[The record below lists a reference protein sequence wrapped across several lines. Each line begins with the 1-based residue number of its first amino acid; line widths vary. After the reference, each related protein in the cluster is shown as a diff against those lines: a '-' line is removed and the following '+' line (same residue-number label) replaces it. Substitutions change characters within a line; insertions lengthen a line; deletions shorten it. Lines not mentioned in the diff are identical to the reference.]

1 MSAPEGRQPLTEPA
15 PDIERG
21 VESGAAVEGDAGEM
35 REPAARP
42 SLVFIHGTRLSGDL
56 WAPQRAD
63 LGRRFRVVTPDLPG
77 HGQRA
82 DETFTLAGATA
93 GVARILREETTR
105 QCTPPVLIGLS
116 LGGFVAMDV
125 AARHPGHIGG
135 LVIAGASGEPGGPLS
150 LPILLLERILSA
162 GGRRLQTRLNAWYFR
177 TRYGASIA
185 EPIIR
190 GGFWPA
196 GGVQALRAIRAER
209 FAPRLAAYPG
219 PTLILNGDW
228 DLFFRSGSRTFA
240 RVAVDARRVRLA
252 RATHLSNLDQPA
264 AFDAAIERF
273 VEGVVLPSV
282 ATRRPGIGDPGGRLP
297 ATPDVP

>member
-1 MSAPEGRQPLTEPA
+1 MSAPDARHQS
-15 PDIERG
+15 PDPRHQ
-21 VESGAAVEGDAGEM
+21 SPDL
-35 REPAARP
+35 
-42 SLVFIHGTRLSGDL
+42 SLVFLHGTRLSGDL

-63 LGRRFRVVTPDLPG
+63 LGQRFRVVTPDLPG
-77 HGQRA
+77 HGRRA

-93 GVARILREETTR
+93 AVAAILREEADR
-105 QCTPPVLIGLS
+105 QGMPPVLIGLS

-125 AARHPGHIGG
+125 AVRHPELVGG
-135 LVIAGASGEPGGPLS
+135 LVIAGASGEPRGPLS
-150 LPILLLERILSA
+150 LPILLLEGMLSA
-162 GGRRLQTRLNAWYFR
+162 GGLRLQTRLNAWYFR
-177 TRYGASIA
+177 TRYGAAMA

-190 GGFWPA
+190 GGFWPG

-228 DLFFRSGSRTFA
+228 DPFFRSGSRTFA

-273 VEGVVLPSV
+273 VRDVVVPSR
-282 ATRRPGIGDPGGRLP
+282 ASRRPGIGEPGGRLP
-297 ATPDVP
+297 RTPDAP

>member
-1 MSAPEGRQPLTEPA
+1 MASPMPKDVVEP
-15 PDIERG
+15 P
-21 VESGAAVEGDAGEM
+21 S
-35 REPAARP
+35 RP
-42 SLVFIHGTRLSGDL
+42 SLVFIHGTRLSGEL

-63 LGRRFRVVTPDLPG
+63 LGERFRVVTPDLPG
-77 HGQRA
+77 HGRRA

-93 GVARILREETTR
+93 AIAAVLREETDR
-105 QCTPPVLIGLS
+105 EGLPPVLIGLS

-125 AARHPGHIGG
+125 AARHPEHVGG

-162 GGRRLQTRLNAWYFR
+162 GGQRLQTRFNAWYFR
-177 TRYGASIA
+177 TRYGAAFA

-190 GGFWPA
+190 GGFWPT

-209 FAPRLAAYPG
+209 FAPRLAAFPG

-228 DLFFRSGSRTFA
+228 DLFFRLGSRTFA
-240 RVAVDARRVRLA
+240 RIAVNVRRVRLA

-273 VEGVVLPSV
+273 VEGVVMPSE
-282 ATRRPGIGDPGGRLP
+282 ASLRPGIADPGGRLL
-297 ATPDVP
+297 ATPDVR

>member
-1 MSAPEGRQPLTEPA
+1 VTAE
-15 PDIERG
+15 
-21 VESGAAVEGDAGEM
+21 AVPT
-35 REPAARP
+35 PAADPIAAATSRP
-42 SLVFIHGTRLSGDL
+42 SLVFIHGTRLTGEL
-56 WAPQRAD
+56 WAAQRSD
-63 LGRRFRVVTPDLPG
+63 LGARYRVLTPDLPG
-77 HGQRA
+77 HGTRA
-82 DETFTLAGATA
+82 DEPFTLAAAADAVAAT
-93 GVARILREETTR
+93 LREELAR
-105 QCTPPVLIGLS
+105 AGVKPVLIGLS

-125 AARHPGHIGG
+125 AARDPELVGG

-162 GGRRLQTRLNAWYFR
+162 GGPRLQTRLNAWYFR
-177 TRYGASIA
+177 TRYGPAIA

-190 GGFWPA
+190 GGFWPR

-228 DLFFRSGSRTFA
+228 DPFFRSGSRTFA
-240 RVAVDARRVRLA
+240 RVAADARRVRLA

-273 VEGVVLPSV
+273 VVSLADGPS
-282 ATRRPGIGDPGGRLP
+282 APSGPAEPEPGARLA
-297 ATPDVP
+297 ATPDGP

>member
-1 MSAPEGRQPLTEPA
+1 MSAPEAPA
-15 PDIERG
+15 L
-21 VESGAAVEGDAGEM
+21 
-35 REPAARP
+35 P
-42 SLVFIHGTRLSGDL
+42 SLVFIHGTRLTGGL

-63 LGRRFRVVTPDLPG
+63 LGLRFRVVTPDLPG

-82 DETFTLAGATA
+82 DETFTLPGAA
-93 GVARILREETTR
+93 AAVATILREETAR
-105 QCTPPVLIGLS
+105 QGTPPVLIGLS

-125 AARHPGHIGG
+125 AARHSEHVGG

-177 TRYGASIA
+177 TRYGAAIA
-185 EPIIR
+185 EPLIR

-240 RVAVDARRVRLA
+240 KAAVDARRVRLA

-273 VEGVVLPSV
+273 VEHVVVPS
-282 ATRRPGIGDPGGRLP
+282 AGTRRPGIADPGGRLP
-297 ATPDVP
+297 RIPDAP

>member
-1 MSAPEGRQPLTEPA
+1 MSAPEGRHPLTEPA
-15 PDIERG
+15 PETERG
-21 VESGAAVEGDAGEM
+21 AEPDLAADGDAHEM
-35 REPAARP
+35 PDPPSLP
-42 SLVFIHGTRLSGDL
+42 SLVFIHGTRLSGGS

-82 DETFTLAGATA
+82 DSTFTLAAATDA
-93 GVARILREETTR
+93 VAAVLREETDELGVS
-105 QCTPPVLIGLS
+105 PVLIGLS

-125 AARHPGHIGG
+125 AAQHPAFVGG
-135 LVIAGASGEPGGPLS
+135 LVIAGASGEPGGSLS
-150 LPILLLERILSA
+150 LPILLLEGMLSA
-162 GGRRLQTRLNAWYFR
+162 GGPRLQTRLNAWYFR
-177 TRYGASIA
+177 TRYGAAIA

-190 GGFWPA
+190 GGFWPG

-228 DLFFRSGSRTFA
+228 DPFFRFGSRTFA

-273 VEGVVLPSV
+273 VDGVVVPS
-282 ATRRPGIGDPGGRLP
+282 AARRRPGIAEPGGRLP
-297 ATPDVP
+297 GTPDVP